1 MANYFLLLGADP
13 QKKGKSPEGQES
25 GEHAHT
31 KSNQME
37 LGELFC
43 EANNLTWVTPATPT
57 LGLKWGH
64 IITDNQ
70 CFAFIVLPP
79 SENSEFLAASSISL
93 TNSRELI
100 YFPQQVLSGS
110 NSSPSAPAKSWE
122 HIQCS
127 HGATFKPPP
136 TGQYHLDQRC
146 ARALAGPQPVFVPVG
161 TVSPSLWCCREAYI
175 PTICRGLIRARLSKF
190 THCNPLLTG
199 PRHESMMDLDQK
211 KILKYSLS
219 LRTLGLLPI

>member
-1 MANYFLLLGADP
+1 MANSFLLLGTDP
-13 QKKGKSPEGQES
+13 QKKGKSPEGQKS
-25 GEHAHT
+25 GGHAHA
-31 KSNQME
+31 KSHPME

-79 SENSEFLAASSISL
+79 SENSEFLAASSTSL

-100 YFPQQVLSGS
+100 YFPQQVLSAS
-110 NSSPSAPAKSWE
+110 NSSSAPAKSWE
-122 HIQCS
+122 HVQCS
-127 HGATFKPPP
+127 RGATFKPSP
-136 TGQYHLDQRC
+136 TGQCHLDQRC
-146 ARALAGPQPVFVPVG
+146 ASALGGPQPVFVPVW
-161 TVSPSLWCCREAYI
+161 TVSPLLWCGREACV

-190 THCNPLLTG
+190 THCNPLLAG
-199 PRHESMMDLDQK
+199 PRHESMMYLDQE
-211 KILKYSLS
+211 KILKYSL
-219 LRTLGLLPI
+219 LITLGLLPI